1 MSTRK
6 SFYQSTGQDGMTGL
20 REAIEEVAQIRDIAA
35 EFGLPLELVLASMKG
50 KAPGVAEGDAM
61 GDAVAEAVAAAM
73 AG

>member
-1 MSTRK
+1 
-6 SFYQSTGQDGMTGL
+6 MTGL